1 MDGRPR
7 LVDEPI
13 WQKLK
18 QYYKDNG
25 SKINIYELMKAN
37 PRRFDNFRQVL
48 LLLVRYINILTCYP

>member
-7 LVDEPI
+7 LEDEPI

-18 QYYKDNG
+18 QYFKDNG

-48 LLLVRYINILTCYP
+48 LLLVRYINI